1 MGPLVTIGRLREPAD
16 GFANRKENDM
26 DEVTPHVRSLHVQLD
41 WFPQPYPPN
50 VHLVIDGEEG
60 ALIDA
65 GFPDEQSINS
75 RLEMLR
81 GFAGLKLRYI
91 VITHHHFDH
100 ASGAHRLRE
109 ATGARIVMH
118 RDEAPLLQRAGSEEL
133 PSDLDV
139 PPERREF
146 AEGVRQWREE
156 AAKAA
161 PDELVS
167 DGDTLSV
174 GGLTLR
180 MVHTPGHTA
189 GHIAPFL
196 AEGRVLFAG
205 DNVLGMGTTA
215 IPPPPHGD
223 MALYVESL
231 RKMQGLEA
239 ELMCCGHGPLVK
251 EPNRKLQE
259 LIDHRHER
267 EEQILSLV
275 REGRDTVK
283 TLVRAIY
290 PELDRRILGM
300 AAGQV
305 ISHLAKLE
313 REGRV
318 HMSGE
323 GEETRVEVG

>member
-1 MGPLVTIGRLREPAD
+1 MEI
-16 GFANRKENDM
+16 
-26 DEVTPHVRSLHVQLD
+26 TPHVHSLHVQLD

-50 VHLVIDGEEG
+50 VHLVIDGDEG

-65 GFPDEQSINS
+65 GFPDEQSMKS
-75 RLEMLR
+75 RLEMLAE
-81 GFAGLKLRYI
+81 FSGLKLRYI

-118 RDEAPLLQRAGSEEL
+118 QDEAPLLQRSASEEL
-133 PSDLDV
+133 PSDVDV
-139 PPERREF
+139 PPPPEAGPPRAEERREF

-189 GHIAPFL
+189 GHITPFL
-196 AEGRVLFAG
+196 EEGRVLFAG
-205 DNVLGMGTTA
+205 DNVLGVGTTA

-223 MALYVESL
+223 MAQYVESL
-231 RKMQGLEA
+231 RKMQSLEA
-239 ELMCCGHGPLVK
+239 DLMCCGHGPLVK

-275 REGRDTVK
+275 QEGRDTVK

-313 REGRV
+313 TEGRV
-318 HMSGE
+318 RTSGE
-323 GEETRVEVG
+323 GEETQVEVG